1 MLTVLMVVD
10 IVVSVILIASVLLQS
25 GKSSGFA
32 GLGGGESMFSG
43 KPTDMDEALSRITV
57 VFGLIFAVLNIVIAR
72 LHVRVGDGIN
82 QMVQLWHCLH
92 EG

>member
-57 VFGLIFAVLNIVIAR
+57 DFGLIFAVLNIVIAR
-72 LHVRVGDGIN
+72 L
-82 QMVQLWHCLH
+82 Q
-92 EG
+92 

>member
-1 MLTVLMVVD
+1 MVVD

-43 KPTDMDEALSRITV
+43 KPTDMDEALSRITAV
-57 VFGLIFAVLNIVIAR
+57 SYTHLRIHAVLFGCTAR
-72 LHVRVGDGIN
+72 LRQIKG
-82 QMVQLWHCLH
+82 L
-92 EG
+92 

>member
-43 KPTDMDEALSRITV
+43 KPTDMDEALSA
-57 VFGLIFAVLNIVIAR
+57 LR
-72 LHVRVGDGIN
+72 LS
-82 QMVQLWHCLH
+82 LALFLLSLTL
-92 EG
+92 